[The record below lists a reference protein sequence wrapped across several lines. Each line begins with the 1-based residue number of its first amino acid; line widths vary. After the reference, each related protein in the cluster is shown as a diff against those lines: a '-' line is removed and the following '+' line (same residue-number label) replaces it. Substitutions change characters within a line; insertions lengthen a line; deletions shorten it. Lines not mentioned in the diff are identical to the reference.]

1 MAAEP
6 FTQLATTLTPVHQPV
21 SDTEAEVMLS
31 ELVSIA
37 SPSRQEGEA
46 VRHLVGWMQA
56 HGYDQAFVDPAG
68 NAVGIIGTG
77 QRDVVLLGHIDT
89 FGGSL
94 PVCTEGRT
102 LYGRGAVDAKG
113 ALCTFAVAA
122 ANARAQLPPD
132 TRLIVIGAVEEEA
145 PTSAGARYALTQY
158 QPAICLIGE
167 PSRWDR
173 ITLGYK
179 GRLVMH
185 LEIRSGLSH
194 SAGQHAT
201 PAERAVEVWTR
212 IQAEAA
218 AINTGPDRD
227 RVFDR
232 LDTALQAFNT
242 GDDGVHGWARLTV
255 GFRLPPS
262 IEPDALAERLETLLA
277 DAEVSIRYEAREVA
291 HVAERDTALSRALRG
306 AIRAEGGRP
315 AFVHKTGT
323 SDMNIVAR
331 GWNCPMAAYGPGD
344 SALDHT
350 PDECIDLD
358 EYLRAIR
365 VLTRALSEV

>member
-6 FTQLATTLTPVHQPV
+6 YPQSQSITQISE
-21 SDTEAEVMLS
+21 SDAEALLH

-37 SPSRQEGEA
+37 SPSRQEQPA
-46 VRHLVGWMQA
+46 VHYLVGWMLS
-56 HGYDQAFVDPAG
+56 HGYDEAFIDDAG
-68 NAVGIIGTG
+68 NAVGVMGTG
-77 QRDVVLLGHIDT
+77 TRDIVLLGHIDT
-89 FGGSL
+89 FGSSL
-94 PVCTEGRT
+94 PVRVDGRT

-122 ANARAQLPPD
+122 ANARVQLPLD

-145 PTSAGARYALTQY
+145 PTSAGARFAMMQF
-158 QPAICLIGE
+158 QPSLCLIGE

-179 GRLVMH
+179 GRLVLH
-185 LEIRSGLSH
+185 AEINSGLAH
-194 SAGQHAT
+194 SAGQSAT
-201 PAERAVEVWTR
+201 PAERAVDLWTQIR
-212 IQAEAA
+212 VYADKLNE
-218 AINTGPDRD
+218 NRE

-232 LDTALQAFNT
+232 LDATLQALNT
-242 GDDGVHGWARLTV
+242 GDDGIYGWGRLTI

-262 IEPDALAERLETLLA
+262 VDPDVLAATLETLLS
-277 DAEVSIRYEAREVA
+277 AEGIMLNFEAHEFA
-291 HVAERDTALSRALRG
+291 HVAERDTMLSRALRG
-306 AIRAEGGRP
+306 AIRAEGGTP

-323 SDMNIVAR
+323 SDMNVVAR
-331 GWNCPMAAYGPGD
+331 AWECPMAAYGPGD

-350 PDECIDLD
+350 PDEHLDLD

-365 VLTRALSEV
+365 VLTRALGHPTP